1 MIAREEIRRRV
12 HVPAD
17 MAGANGQPV
26 ITGRVNHAIE
36 LGRNRIIIVAGLF
49 LLIFGAIAGRIVD
62 LSLPGEVEFAR
73 DGGIHRALGTIPRAE
88 ITDRNGQVIAT
99 NLIVA
104 ALELDKREVPD
115 VAAALD
121 RIVNALPGFDR
132 HRAERV
138 INHSGRY
145 AVIADR
151 LSPWQQQQINELGIP
166 GLRFQRQLERIYPSK
181 ELFSHVV
188 GYTGDDYRGL
198 SGVEKSYDDLLAA
211 GEGPLRL
218 SLDLRVQHALHDELR
233 NSMAYF
239 SAVAASGVVLDVRNG
254 EVLGLVSLPDFD
266 PNHVQ
271 DPDQKRYFNQ
281 VTSGLYELGS
291 TFKIFTTGMTLD
303 AGLAALD
310 DIYDATDPI
319 RVSRFWIRDY
329 HPERRPLSVTE
340 IFLHSSNIGSA
351 KMAMQVGARGQQEFL
366 SRLGMFERLP
376 IELPGAMVPP
386 VPQPWG
392 DAKTMTVAYGHGIA
406 VSPLH
411 LATGVASLVNGGRR
425 VYPTILQR
433 LADNDGLGERVI
445 SEATSLNLRR
455 LLRLAVTSKDG
466 TGSRADVPGYS
477 VGGKTGTANKAAG
490 GRYAKNA
497 KLSSFVGIFPAEA
510 PRYLVFVVLDE
521 PQGRPET
528 YNYATGGWTAA
539 PAVGAV
545 ISRIAP
551 ILGVRPRFDDDPLQL
566 AAMRGVD

>member
-1 MIAREEIRRRV
+1 
-12 HVPAD
+12 
-17 MAGANGQPV
+17 
-26 ITGRVNHAIE
+26 
-36 LGRNRIIIVAGLF
+36 
-49 LLIFGAIAGRIVD
+49 
-62 LSLPGEVEFAR
+62 
-73 DGGIHRALGTIPRAE
+73 
-88 ITDRNGQVIAT
+88 
-99 NLIVA
+99 
-104 ALELDKREVPD
+104 
-115 VAAALD
+115 
-121 RIVNALPGFDR
+121 
-132 HRAERV
+132 
-138 INHSGRY
+138 
-145 AVIADR
+145 
-151 LSPWQQQQINELGIP
+151 
-166 GLRFQRQLERIYPSK
+166 
-181 ELFSHVV
+181 
-188 GYTGDDYRGL
+188 
-198 SGVEKSYDDLLAA
+198 
-211 GEGPLRL
+211 
-218 SLDLRVQHALHDELR
+218 
-233 NSMAYF
+233 
-239 SAVAASGVVLDVRNG
+239 
-254 EVLGLVSLPDFD
+254 
-266 PNHVQ
+266 
-271 DPDQKRYFNQ
+271 
-281 VTSGLYELGS
+281 
-291 TFKIFTTGMTLD
+291 MTLD

-351 KMAMQVGARGQQEFL
+351 KMAMQVGARGQREFL

-433 LADNDGLGERVI
+433 LADDDGLGERVI

>member
-1 MIAREEIRRRV
+1 MTDRGEMRQRV

-36 LGRNRIIIVAGLF
+36 LGRNRIIIVTGLF
-49 LLIFGAIAGRIVD
+49 LLIFGAIAGRIID
-62 LSLPGEVEFAR
+62 LTLPGEAELVR
-73 DGGIHRALGTIPRAE
+73 NGGMHRALGAIPRAE

-99 NLIVA
+99 NLFVA
-104 ALELDKREVPD
+104 ALEMDKREVPD
-115 VAAALD
+115 AAAALD
-121 RIVNALPGFDR
+121 SIANALPGFDR
-132 HRAERV
+132 RRAEKAV
-138 INHSGRY
+138 AHGSRY

-166 GLRFQRQLERIYPSK
+166 GLRFRRQLERFYPSK

-198 SGVEKSYDDLLAA
+198 SGVEKTYDELLAA
-211 GEGPLRL
+211 GQGPLQL
-218 SLDLRVQHALHDELR
+218 SLDLRVQHALHGELR
-233 NSMAYF
+233 NSMDYF
-239 SAVAASGVVLDVRNG
+239 SAAAASGVVLDVRNG

-271 DPDQKRYFNQ
+271 DPEHTRYFNQ
-281 VTSGLYELGS
+281 VISGLYELGS

-310 DIYDATDPI
+310 DVYDATDPI
-319 RVSRFWIRDY
+319 RVSRYWIRDY

-351 KMAMQVGARGQQEFL
+351 KMAMQVGARAQQDFL

-376 IELPGAMVPP
+376 IELPGAIVPP

-411 LATGVASLVNGGRR
+411 LASGVASLVNGGRR
-425 VYPTILQR
+425 VHPTILPR
-433 LADNDGLGERVI
+433 VAGDDGLGERLI

-466 TGSRADVPGYS
+466 TGSRADVQGYS
-477 VGGKTGTANKAAG
+477 VGGKTGTANKVAG
-490 GRYAKNA
+490 GRYAKKA
-497 KLSSFVGIFPAEA
+497 KLSSFVGVFPAEA

-528 YNYATGGWTAA
+528 YNFATGGWTAA
-539 PAVGAV
+539 PAVGG
-545 ISRIAP
+545 IIRRIAP
-551 ILGVRPRFDDDPLQL
+551 VLGVRPRFDDDPLQL
-566 AAMRGVD
+566 AAMRGVE

>member
-1 MIAREEIRRRV
+1 MTATDMPRRRV

-26 ITGRVNHAIE
+26 VTGRVNHAIE
-36 LGRNRIIIVAGLF
+36 RGRNRIIIVAGLF
-49 LLIFGAIAGRIVD
+49 LLIFGAIAGRIFD
-62 LSLPGEVEFAR
+62 LALPGHVEMAR
-73 DGGIHRALGTIPRAE
+73 NGGLHQPLGKIPRAD

-99 NLIVA
+99 NLVVA
-104 ALELDKREVPD
+104 TLEFDKGEVPD
-115 VAAALD
+115 TDVALT
-121 RIVNALPGFDR
+121 RIEKALPGFDR
-132 HRAERV
+132 NRAQRA
-138 INHSGRY
+138 IANSGRY
-145 AVIADR
+145 AEIADR

-166 GLRFQRQLERIYPSK
+166 GLRFKRKLERIYPSK

-198 SGVEKSYDDLLAA
+198 SGVEKTYDSLLAA
-211 GEGPLRL
+211 GAGPLQL
-218 SLDLRVQHALHDELR
+218 SLDLRVQHALHDELQK
-233 NSMAYF
+233 SMTYF

-254 EVLGLVSLPDFD
+254 ELLGLVSLPDFD

-271 DPDQKRYFNQ
+271 DPRHKRYFNQ

-310 DIYDATDPI
+310 DVYDATDPI

-351 KMAMQVGARGQQEFL
+351 KMAMQLGARGQQEFL

-376 IELPGAMVPP
+376 VELPGAMTPQVPGS
-386 VPQPWG
+386 WG

-406 VSPLH
+406 VTPLH

-425 VYPTILQR
+425 VHPTIVR
-433 LADNDGLGERVI
+433 RMAEEDGLGERIV
-445 SEATSLNLRR
+445 SEATSLSMRR
-455 LLRLAVTSKDG
+455 LMRLAVTSKEG

-477 VGGKTGTANKAAG
+477 VGGKTGTANKATA
-490 GRYAKNA
+490 GRYAKRA

-510 PRYLVFVVLDE
+510 PRYLVFVVIDE

-528 YNYATGGWTAA
+528 FNYATGGWTAA

-545 ISRIAP
+545 INRIAP
-551 ILGVRPRFDDDPLQL
+551 VLGVRPRFDDDPLQL
-566 AAMRGVD
+566 AAMRGVE